1 MGNTPT
7 RTLTDAFRATPASPT
22 SKCAFDMKICSACT
36 LELPKQR
43 FNNKQWP
50 LELNQRR
57 CTTCIADERV
67 AELTTP
73 ECWICF
79 QDEFDKSECLRRD
92 CSCRGP
98 DAGFVH
104 LSCLVRYSEKK
115 NIDWDG
121 RDPDVRL
128 FNDFV
133 KPWEVCPN
141 CRQRYQNT
149 LKADI
154 ANEFV
159 SSVERKHPNDQQK
172 KVEALV
178 LELTALYNSQ
188 QPTQINEAKVVATR
202 VLVLIRDMKIKTTMP
217 PERWTQ
223 LEAYTY
229 FVLGVIVSKEETEG
243 SDQEALVHL
252 GKSLELSRAINFA
265 RGMASA
271 EHSISLVKS
280 KLERCTG
287 RNKEDE
293 LMKLQAVHDLN
304 VRNYGEE
311 NELTISSGLN
321 LAIALWKAKRGV
333 EAERLSMRVA
343 DLSERIHGPQ
353 HNTTKRA
360 KSWLNKINAPR
371 AKTAEWRL
379 S

>member
-1 MGNTPT
+1 
-7 RTLTDAFRATPASPT
+7 
-22 SKCAFDMKICSACT
+22 
-36 LELPKQR
+36 
-43 FNNKQWP
+43 
-50 LELNQRR
+50 
-57 CTTCIADERV
+57 
-67 AELTTP
+67 
-73 ECWICF
+73 
-79 QDEFDKSECLRRD
+79 
-92 CSCRGP
+92 
-98 DAGFVH
+98 
-104 LSCLVRYSEKK
+104 
-115 NIDWDG
+115 
-121 RDPDVRL
+121 
-128 FNDFV
+128 V

-188 QPTQINEAKVVATR
+188 QPTQIDAKVVATR

-287 RNKEDE
+287 RNNEDE